1 MDFSGNLI
9 TVPAAPT
16 RHFYRFFLAKDA
28 RHRSTLLSAQLSL
41 HIAEVFIFTAPR
53 SSSGSQVTRPHT
65 CSLQHCSTAVH
76 NSGELWLITEHLYC
90 CLDWTKQFSV
100 TAEKDTNISVSIK
113 WELTATARCSA
124 AAGGGTEKKF
134 WNRDVQLSAELDG
147 GWWMRCRCQL
157 WVAALHRYLEKCPW
171 YPCGRRCS
179 G

>member
-65 CSLQHCSTAVH
+65 CSLQHCSTAALQ
-76 NSGELWLITEHLYC
+76 STTGELWLITEHLYC
-90 CLDWTKQFSV
+90 YLDWTKQFSV

-113 WELTATARCSA
+113 HELTATARQQPVAEPRRNSEIETCSLA
-124 AAGGGTEKKF
+124 
-134 WNRDVQLSAELDG
+134 LSWMVDG
-147 GWWMRCRCQL
+147 G
-157 WVAALHRYLEKCPW
+157 
-171 YPCGRRCS
+171 
-179 G
+179 